1 MRCRKGTDSFVF
13 LFSFLINWDY
23 FWFIK
28 VIEWSKSQTPT
39 YDEFVQKPT
48 IPTEWLVMWN
58 QEYELSEI

>member
-1 MRCRKGTDSFVF
+1 MRCKKGTDSFVF

-39 YDEFVQKPT
+39 YADLFKSQ
-48 IPTEWLVMWN
+48 
-58 QEYELSEI
+58 QYQLSD